1 MNKNNEPSWRGL
13 NAETSGN
20 MLPGRG
26 ISPNQEGELLKDAFL
41 VSSAIEILTTSTME
55 KKPLRPKEQKLF
67 SDLADLTEKLQ
78 KADAFLSREETQLM
92 LQPEGV
98 ELAATIRK
106 EGGQEIS
113 KRIKVALQ
121 LLQRINE
128 DKALPVE
135 NKRQVNDL
143 ADFLRKL
150 LRGIK
155 VRLSEEDGPPRTLLF
170 D

>member
-1 MNKNNEPSWRGL
+1 MNKNNERSWRGL
-13 NAETSGN
+13 NAEVSGN

-41 VSSAIEILTTSTME
+41 ASSVIEILTTSTME
-55 KKPLRPKEQKLF
+55 QKPLRPKEQKLF
-67 SDLADLTEKLQ
+67 SDLFDLIKKLQ
-78 KADAFLSREETQLM
+78 KADAYLSRGETHFM

-113 KRIKVALQ
+113 KSIEDALQ
-121 LLQRINE
+121 LLQRIIE
-128 DKALPVE
+128 DKTLPVE

-150 LRGIK
+150 LDGIK
-155 VRLSEEDGPPRTLLF
+155 VRLSQEDEPRRSLLF